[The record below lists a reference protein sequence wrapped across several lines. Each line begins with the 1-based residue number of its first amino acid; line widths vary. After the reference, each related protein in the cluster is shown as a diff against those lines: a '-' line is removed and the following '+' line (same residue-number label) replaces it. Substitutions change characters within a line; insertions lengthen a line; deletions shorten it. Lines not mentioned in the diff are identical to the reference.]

1 MSSKHMNP
9 ARHAVDGWQW
19 TAARPDGNRGWL
31 GMAAIALALAW
42 VLHWSAAG
50 AQMSWSELANGMPQ
64 IGDFLSRSVPPDWS
78 MLPRLWAPALE
89 TIQIAIWG
97 TLLSVIL
104 ALPLSFVAAGN
115 LHSWHWLRRI
125 TRQFLNVI
133 RSINELILALVF
145 VSAVGLGPFPGVLAL
160 ALTLVSVAAC
170 VFWEWG
176 YRKLLKKPQSI
187 GDLSAVV
194 TGIAGLLSALNTGFV
209 SPESLHWSVSAI
221 TLLMVVVGGFKRAAG
236 PIVGAIV
243 YFLFK
248 DLLGDWATHS
258 MAIFGAALIAV
269 IVFSPDGI
277 TGALARLLRRLRH
290 GPSKKGAHP

>member
-1 MSSKHMNP
+1 MNSESLKQP
-9 ARHAVDGWQW
+9 DRWQW
-19 TAARPDGNRGWL
+19 TAARPQGRGGWL
-31 GMAAIALALAW
+31 GYAALALVIGW

-50 AQMSWSELANGMPQ
+50 AQMSWSELAGGMPQ

-115 LHSWHWLRRI
+115 LHGWHWLRRI

-160 ALTLVSVAAC
+160 ALHGMGMLAKFFAEAIEEIDDGPLQALRSAGASQLQIIAFGVVPQVITAWIAVVLYRFEVNLRSATVLGMVGAGGLGFELVSSLKLFRYQETATCIIVITVMVIAADMASN
-170 VFWEWG
+170 WL
-176 YRKLLKKPQSI
+176 RSRIQQ
-187 GDLSAVV
+187 
-194 TGIAGLLSALNTGFV
+194 
-209 SPESLHWSVSAI
+209 
-221 TLLMVVVGGFKRAAG
+221 
-236 PIVGAIV
+236 GA
-243 YFLFK
+243 
-248 DLLGDWATHS
+248 
-258 MAIFGAALIAV
+258 
-269 IVFSPDGI
+269 
-277 TGALARLLRRLRH
+277 RH
-290 GPSKKGAHP
+290 